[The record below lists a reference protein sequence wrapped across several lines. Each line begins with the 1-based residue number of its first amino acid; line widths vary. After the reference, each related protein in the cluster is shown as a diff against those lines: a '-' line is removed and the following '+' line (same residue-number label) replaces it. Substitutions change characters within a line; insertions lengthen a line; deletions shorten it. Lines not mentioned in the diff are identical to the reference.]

1 MEFTYILFEQNATN
15 QAEYDNLIAT
25 YDLEGNVA
33 KEERDLAQFIKNG
46 EAQTDESGDYIR
58 NEEGQILVKQG
69 SFYWSLSKLEKTG
82 FEALEDSGV
91 LLGWS
96 YTKNDLPKMTTLLNS
111 TFVNR
116 YFFTPEL

>member
-1 MEFTYILFEQNATN
+1 MEFTYILFEQTPTN

-25 YDLEGNVA
+25 YDLNGDVA

-69 SFYWSLSKLEKTG
+69 SFYWCLSKLEKTG

-96 YTKNDLPKMTTLLNS
+96 YTKNDLTKMTTLLNS